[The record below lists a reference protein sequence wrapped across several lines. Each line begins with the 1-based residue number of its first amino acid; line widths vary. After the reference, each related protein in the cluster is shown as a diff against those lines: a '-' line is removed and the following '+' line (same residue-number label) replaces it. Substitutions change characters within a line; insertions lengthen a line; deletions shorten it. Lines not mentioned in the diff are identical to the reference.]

1 MKAFAEPE
9 TLPLFLEGPVR
20 HMKTLKNKPLA
31 DKLAVYKAVAA
42 SALHDEELKMYV
54 AISSPEPD
62 PEPEPEPEPE
72 P

>member
-42 SALHDEELKMYV
+42 SALHDEELKMCV
-54 AISSPEPD
+54 AIS
-62 PEPEPEPEPE
+62 
-72 P
+72 